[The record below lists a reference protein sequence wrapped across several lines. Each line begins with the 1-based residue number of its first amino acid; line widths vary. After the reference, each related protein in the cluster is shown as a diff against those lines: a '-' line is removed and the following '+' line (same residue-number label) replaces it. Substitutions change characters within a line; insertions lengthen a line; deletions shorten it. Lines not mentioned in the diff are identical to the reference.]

1 MGKKIKKEPL
11 SRAEKVYRG
20 SGIGLFA
27 YIVAFAGAGAVF
39 FPKMTE
45 NESKKLAVVMSILFF
60 VYFAYAAVQMFL
72 AFNYYRKTEQFAG
85 VGHGVVLTAMT
96 IINIVNLRFFIVML
110 LEGLGKSDSAK
121 KLIGGISET
130 DYLQTLSGSWTA
142 LVVGMV
148 AGMLLGILCV
158 VKLVK
163 RIGEK

>member
-85 VGHGVVLTAMT
+85 VGHGVVLAAMT

-110 LEGLGKSDSAK
+110 LEGLDKSDSAK